1 MARPR
6 GDASF
11 TEARRQ
17 EILKAAFE
25 VFSRNGY
32 RGGSLSQ
39 VSEIVNITE
48 AGILHHFKT
57 KANLLIEV
65 LHYHDERATES
76 MGEERL
82 NGLNF
87 VKAWL
92 DLVDYNISVPG
103 MVELY
108 CIVSA
113 EATAHDHPAHDYFK
127 LRYENVI
134 DFTIEAMTHIE
145 RDGHMRPD
153 LNPEDLGR
161 ALVALSDGLQVQW
174 LLDRKWDMIEEH
186 KSFFR
191 RILTDKA
198 LLQISGLLVPKISRT
213 TKG

>member
-11 TEARRQ
+11 TDARRR
-17 EILKAAFE
+17 EILQAAFE
-25 VFSRNGY
+25 VFAKNGY

-65 LHYHDERATES
+65 LRFHDERATAS
-76 MGEERL
+76 MGEDRPI
-82 NGLNF
+82 GLNF
-87 VKAWL
+87 IQAWL
-92 DLVDYNISVPG
+92 SLVSYNISVPG

-113 EATAHDHPAHDYFK
+113 EATADNHPAHEYFK

-134 DFTIEAMTHIE
+134 NFAIDAMTSIE
-145 RDGHMRPD
+145 GDGYMRPD
-153 LNPEDLGR
+153 LNAEDLGR

-174 LLDRKWDMIEEH
+174 LLDRKWDMLDEH

-191 RILTDKA
+191 RVLTDEA
-198 LLQISGLLVPKISRT
+198 LSQVSELLKPNI
-213 TKG
+213 

>member
-11 TEARRQ
+11 TVARRNV
-17 EILKAAFE
+17 ILQAAFE

-65 LHYHDERATES
+65 LRYHDERATAS
-76 MGEERL
+76 MGENRPM
-82 NGLNF
+82 GLNF
-87 VKAWL
+87 IQAWL
-92 DLVDYNISVPG
+92 SLVSYNISVPG

-113 EATAHDHPAHDYFK
+113 EATAEDHPAHEYFK
-127 LRYENVI
+127 LRYETVI
-134 DFTIEAMTHIE
+134 NFTIEAMTSIQRE
-145 RDGHMRPD
+145 GYMRPD

-191 RILTDKA
+191 RVLTDEA
-198 LLQISGLLVPKISRT
+198 LIKVSSLVNPRLV
-213 TKG
+213 

>member
-11 TEARRQ
+11 TEARRE
-17 EILKAAFE
+17 EILQAAFE
-25 VFSRNGY
+25 VFARNGY

-39 VSEIVNITE
+39 ISEIVSITE
-48 AGILHHFKT
+48 SGILHHFKT

-76 MGEERL
+76 MGEQRL

-113 EATAHDHPAHDYFK
+113 EATAHDHPAHEYFK
-127 LRYENVI
+127 QRYENVI
-134 DFTIEAMTHIE
+134 DFAIEAMSHIE
-145 RDGHMRPD
+145 RDGYMRPD
-153 LNPEDLGR
+153 LNADDLGR
-161 ALVALSDGLQVQW
+161 ALVALSDGLQLQW
-174 LLDRKWDMIEEH
+174 LLDRKWDMIDEH

-191 RILTDKA
+191 RVLTDEA
-198 LLQISGLLVPKISRT
+198 ISQIPELR
-213 TKG
+213 

>member
-11 TEARRQ
+11 TEARRE
-17 EILKAAFE
+17 EILQAAFE
-25 VFSRNGY
+25 VFSKNGY

-39 VSEIVNITE
+39 ISEIVSITE
-48 AGILHHFKT
+48 SGILHHFKT

-76 MGEERL
+76 MGEQRL

-113 EATAHDHPAHDYFK
+113 EATAHDHPAHEYFK
-127 LRYENVI
+127 QRYENVI
-134 DFTIEAMTHIE
+134 NFAIEAMTHIE
-145 RDGHMRPD
+145 RDGYMRPD
-153 LNPEDLGR
+153 LNADDLGR
-161 ALVALSDGLQVQW
+161 ALVALSDGLQLQW
-174 LLDRKWDMIEEH
+174 LLDRKWDMIDEH

-191 RILTDKA
+191 RVLTDEA
-198 LLQISGLLVPKISRT
+198 ISQIPELR
-213 TKG
+213 